1 MPGLVLFQLLHSERL
16 SIFAASQR
24 VCFLLF
30 EAMRSHLKFQLEMY
44 LLRLMEI
51 ITSDSPRIVYEQR
64 EVALESIVQLWR
76 IPGLVTE
83 LYLNYDCDLYCS
95 NLFED
100 LTKLLSK
107 NAFPVSGLF
116 TTHLLSLDALL
127 TVIDTVEQHCHSRV
141 LAATSKSQAAGPP
154 SATANG
160 TEVEGGE
167 HRVISAIPECEEGGS
182 PGSGAEGP
190 PATAGGPSG
199 GGGGSGGI
207 WQPAVSGFHAAMRSA
222 RPMASWSET
231 AAAAVVARESRR
243 GPQIRPNRMRVSDHI
258 PNEEELATA
267 KHKKRVSGTGVGSR
281 CFHSSAV

>member
-1 MPGLVLFQLLHSERL
+1 
-16 SIFAASQR
+16 
-24 VCFLLF
+24 
-30 EAMRSHLKFQLEMY
+30 MRSHLKFQLEMY
-44 LLRLMEI
+44 LQRLMEI

-127 TVIDTVEQHCHSRV
+127 TVIDTIEQHCHSRV
-141 LAATSKSQAAGPP
+141 LAATSKSQGVGAA
-154 SATANG
+154 SATSNS
-160 TEVEGGE
+160 TEVDAGE
-167 HRVISAIPECEEGGS
+167 HRVISAIPEAEEGATS
-182 PGSGAEGP
+182 PGEQADSPAP
-190 PATAGGPSG
+190 PGVGGGSG
-199 GGGGSGGI
+199 GGGVGGI
-207 WQPAVSGFHAAMRSA
+207 WQPAVSGYHAAMRSA
-222 RPMASWSET
+222 RPVAAWSET
-231 AAAAVVARESRR
+231 AAGAGGVRESRR
-243 GPQIRPNRMRVSDHI
+243 GPQIRPNRMRVSEQI

-267 KHKKRVSGTGVGSR
+267 KHKKRVSCQRGG
-281 CFHSSAV
+281 